1 MRDINCAIVSAEVV
15 AFRSRASSRAMERY
29 EKLAKLGEGSYGLV
43 YKCRN
48 RDTGEIV
55 AVKKFVENEDD
66 PLIRKIALREIR
78 MLKNLKHP
86 NLVNLIEVFRRK
98 RKLHLVFEYCDHTV
112 LHELEKFPAGCPEL
126 LSKQIIWQTLQ
137 GVAYCHRH
145 NCIHRDVK
153 PENILL
159 TSEGVVKLCDF
170 GFARMISPGESY
182 TDYVATRWYRAP
194 ELLVGDTMY
203 STPVDVWA
211 IGCVFAELLSG
222 EALWPGKSDL
232 DQLYLIRKTLGDLL
246 PRHMTIFSQNTFF
259 QGMALPE
266 PTTSEPLERKI
277 PQRYSSNELVLD
289 FMNKCLD
296 KDPMMRWTC
305 EQLLRHPIFENF
317 LFTVPHSDHEEYEKA
332 RRAQREFTERYLTK
346 GGSPMQE
353 QDDVKS
359 KSEVVPSTPKKK
371 GKKK

>member
-1 MRDINCAIVSAEVV
+1 
-15 AFRSRASSRAMERY
+15 MERY

-48 RDTGEIV
+48 RDTGEVV

-112 LHELEKFPAGCPEL
+112 LNELEKHPAGCPEL

-159 TSEGVVKLCDF
+159 TSDGVVKLCDF
-170 GFARMISPGESY
+170 GFARIISPGESY

-194 ELLVGDTMY
+194 ELLVGDTQY
-203 STPVDVWA
+203 SAPVDVWA
-211 IGCVFAELLSG
+211 IGCVFAELLSS

-266 PTTSEPLERKI
+266 PTSLEPLESKL
-277 PQRYSSNELVLD
+277 PQRYAHNELVIGFLK
-289 FMNKCLD
+289 KCLD

-305 EQLLRHPIFENF
+305 EQLLRHAIFENF
-317 LFTVPHSDHEEYEKA
+317 LFTVPNSEQTDYERL
-332 RRAQREFTERYLTK
+332 RRAQVQSSPLLPQLHVERQPPL
-346 GGSPMQE
+346 
-353 QDDVKS
+353 
-359 KSEVVPSTPKKK
+359 K
-371 GKKK
+371 GKKDDARAHLPTI